1 MKYPTLTEMQV
12 SRDWIDA
19 FGGYN
24 HNLRIS
30 DAEFY
35 EMKNMTG
42 DDYPIL
48 SPRRQ
53 RGIYWSKTEN
63 TNINGIIAKN
73 KLCWVADGVLYI
85 NGKEVEG
92 FALDNT
98 EKQLIS
104 MGAYLIILPD
114 KMYIN
119 TDNTTDKGKIEA
131 EFSSNEATLEMTMLD
146 DGTFG
151 AVRKKITPPTDEEIK
166 ADIDEGKVP
175 IWIDTSKKPNVL
187 KIYSTSNET
196 WSQAST
202 TYTKITA
209 PGIHTQFEVGD
220 GVEVSGLP
228 KDQEHL
234 NGYTTI
240 ASKGDNYIVIMGLI
254 SEVLNSQSIT
264 VKRTMPEM
272 DFVVE
277 SNNRLWGCRYFERDK
292 DGMPTKALNEIYAS
306 KLGDF
311 KNWRCYQGT
320 AMDSYAVTVGTDGE
334 FTGAATHLGYPIF
347 FKENCMHKIYGNY
360 PSNYQVQTTTCRGV
374 QKGCDKSIATVN
386 EVLYYKARSGI
397 CAYDGSLPVEV
408 SSALGDIAY
417 SKAIAGTLGNKYYV
431 SMRDASETPHLFVY
445 DTRKGMWHKE
455 DNIDISAFEN
465 CQGDL
470 YFINRDTNQIQ
481 NVGGTGTVDDNAVD
495 WEVVSG
501 TMGTDSPDKKYISKI
516 DVRMLLEPGARV
528 TFYAEY
534 DSSGEWEHLF
544 NMDGHSLKSFSVP
557 VRPKRCDHL
566 RLKIVGSG
574 LAKIYSICK
583 SIEWGS
589 DK

>member
-85 NGKEVEG
+85 NGEEVEG

-114 KMYIN
+114 KVYIN

-131 EFSSNEATLEMTMLD
+131 EFTATEATLEMTMLD
-146 DGTFG
+146 DGTYG
-151 AVRKKITPPTDEEIK
+151 VVRKSITPPTDEEIK
-166 ADIDEGKVP
+166 ADIDSGKVP

-187 KIYSTSNET
+187 KVYSTSNET
-196 WSQAST
+196 WAQVST
-202 TYTKITA
+202 TYTKIIA
-209 PGIHTQFEVGD
+209 LGIHEKFEVGD
-220 GVEVSGLP
+220 GVEISELP
-228 KDQEHL
+228 QDQEHL

-240 ASKGDNYIVIMGLI
+240 ARKGDNYIVVMGLI
-254 SEVLNSQSIT
+254 TEALTMQKVT
-264 VKRTMPEM
+264 VKRAMPDM
-272 DFVVE
+272 DFVIE

-292 DGMPTKALNEIYAS
+292 HGNPTKALNEIYAS

-360 PSNYQVQTTTCRGV
+360 PANYQVQTTTCRGV

-386 EVLYYKARSGI
+386 EVLYYKARSGV

-408 SSALGDIAY
+408 SSALGDITYHNAV
-417 SKAIAGTLGNKYYV
+417 AGALGNKYYI
-431 SMRDASETPHLFVY
+431 SMKDKANKPHLFVY

-455 DNIDISAFEN
+455 DNIDISAFVN

-470 YFINRDTNQIQ
+470 FFISRDTNQIMT
-481 NVGGTGTVDDNAVD
+481 VAGTGKLDDNRVD
-495 WEVVSG
+495 WEVVTG
-501 TMGTDSPDKKYISKI
+501 TMGTDSPDKKYISRI
-516 DVRMLLEPGARV
+516 DVRMLLEPGSRV
-528 TFYAEY
+528 SFYAEY

-557 VRPKRCDHL
+557 VRPKRCDHM
-566 RLKIVGSG
+566 RLKIIGIG
-574 LAKIYSICK
+574 FAKIYSICK